1 MPVIP
6 AMPSAFARHCTRW
19 KLSQISRLRRSLSPS
34 TLNDS
39 RWEGPKPP
47 MMSPQEAVVRKKSL
61 AVALIAILVLAVTG
75 GVTGQQRPAP
85 SRAAT
90 LDDLLEEL
98 RAFRSELR
106 DSSATSLRGQLLLAR
121 LQLQEQRVNTIWRQ
135 LSEVEDR
142 LQVTQKE
149 GAAPEHILKLLGVEP
164 GSNPPA
170 QMAPVIDMFKTQ
182 MAAAEKANTDLK
194 QRQAEL
200 TQLMTNEQSRWTTLN
215 AEIEALEKALT
226 VVRPQR

>member
-1 MPVIP
+1 
-6 AMPSAFARHCTRW
+6 
-19 KLSQISRLRRSLSPS
+19 
-34 TLNDS
+34 
-39 RWEGPKPP
+39 
-47 MMSPQEAVVRKKSL
+47 MMSTQEAVVRKKSL
-61 AVALIAILVLAVTG
+61 AVALIAILVVAVTG

-106 DSSATSLRGQLLLAR
+106 DSSATSLRAQLLLAR

-135 LSEVEDR
+135 LSEVEDK
-142 LQVTQKE
+142 LQVTEKE
-149 GAAPEHILKLLGVEP
+149 GAAPEHILKLMGVQP
-164 GSNPPA
+164 GTDPPA
-170 QMAPVIDMFKTQ
+170 QMAPVIEMFKTQ

-194 QRQAEL
+194 QRQADL

-226 VVRPQR
+226 AVRPQR

>member
-1 MPVIP
+1 VRP
-6 AMPSAFARHCTRW
+6 AYD
-19 KLSQISRLRRSLSPS
+19 
-34 TLNDS
+34 LN
-39 RWEGPKPP
+39 GGGI
-47 MMSPQEAVVRKKSL
+47 VRKKSL
-61 AVALIAILVLAVTG
+61 AVALIAILVVAVTG
-75 GVTGQQRPAP
+75 AVTGQQRPAP

-106 DSSATSLRGQLLLAR
+106 ESSATSLRGQLLLAR

-135 LSEVEDR
+135 LSEVEDK
-142 LQVTQKE
+142 LQSTEKE
-149 GAAPEHILKLLGVEP
+149 GAAPEHVLNLGVQP
-164 GSNPPA
+164 GTDPPA
-170 QMAPVIDMFKTQ
+170 QMAPVIEMFKTQ
-182 MAAAEKANTDLK
+182 MAAAERANTDLK

-226 VVRPQR
+226 AVRPRR

>member
-1 MPVIP
+1 MCCV
-6 AMPSAFARHCTRW
+6 ATAEARVVER
-19 KLSQISRLRRSLSPS
+19 SR
-34 TLNDS
+34 

-47 MMSPQEAVVRKKSL
+47 MMSTQEAVVRKKSL
-61 AVALIAILVLAVTG
+61 AVALIAILVVAVTG
-75 GVTGQQRPAP
+75 GVTGQPRPAP

-98 RAFRSELR
+98 RAFRSESR
-106 DSSATSLRGQLLLAR
+106 DSSATSLRAQLLLAR

-135 LSEVEDR
+135 LSEVEDK
-142 LQVTQKE
+142 LQVTEKE
-149 GAAPEHILKLLGVEP
+149 GAAPEHIFKLMGVQP
-164 GSNPPA
+164 GTEPPA
-170 QMAPVIDMFKTQ
+170 HLAPVIDMFKTQ

-200 TQLMTNEQSRWTTLN
+200 TQLITNEQSRWTTLN

-226 VVRPQR
+226 AVRPQR